1 MMRCINFDGQFERY
15 ATEWM
20 RQNAAQF
27 HNNVD
32 AMEAKM
38 PDVYLQWLNEP
49 ADWLDGATP
58 GAYFLRFDDAAA
70 LTEMMCEYHRRGVP
84 VPDQLLERLTSLGA
98 EAEEALLALLAREDA
113 PQESVLTAVS
123 LLGEMESSAPM
134 ARYVDW
140 IVRRAEHDDRAEMAA
155 EALTAMGAAVV
166 APVLA
171 HVEEATPSGKETFLD
186 ILCNFPGDERIL
198 ALGLALLRERP
209 EKTALFASLLG
220 KLGDSR
226 AIPALQQALDAPGI
240 HYLDYLELRNAVE
253 ALGGDVRCE
262 RDFSGDP
269 YYESLRRME

>member
-123 LLGEMESSAPM
+123 LLGEMESSAAHGALCGLDCPSRG
-134 ARYVDW
+134 ARRPRGDG
-140 IVRRAEHDDRAEMAA
+140 RRSADGH
-155 EALTAMGAAVV
+155 GAAVV

-186 ILCNFPGDERIL
+186 TSAIFRGTRESWP
-198 ALGLALLRERP
+198 GLALLRERP

-220 KLGDSR
+220 KLGDPR